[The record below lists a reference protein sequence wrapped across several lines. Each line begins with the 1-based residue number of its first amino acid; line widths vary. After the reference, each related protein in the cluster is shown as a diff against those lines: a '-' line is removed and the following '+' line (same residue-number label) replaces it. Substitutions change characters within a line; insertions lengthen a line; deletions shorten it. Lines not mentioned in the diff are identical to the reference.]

1 VRVYKHIEH
10 ECRFV
15 DEEMKRKV
23 RDANRQTSLV
33 CQKQALTVPT
43 GSEFEVAVRGKGGEE
58 HRLNVN
64 QKVLEFLCAAGLPP
78 HVVSYPEWDALIY
91 SMDRRVKIYSE
102 DSFSEK
108 FIPAEACRVTVEAIQ
123 LLQKKR
129 HLTISYDGGSTRA
142 VESIYSVH
150 VTTPETRESY
160 FIEGNEASGL
170 SHTGEHIRDLLLKV
184 CLLLFKCICLVW
196 QLRHPQVID
205 QIGRPRF
212 SGICSDS
219 TGNTRLARELVTR
232 VIPTIIILPDI
243 CHLLNN
249 AAKDIQKLD
258 HFKEVSLIHFIVHYW
273 THLI

>member
-1 VRVYKHIEH
+1 VDVDVPPKTSKGGRSRNILLDDLSIPCKTISTNKDRHRCAFKGCRQSWAGIRQAVRVYKHIEH

-184 CLLLFKCICLVW
+184 CLLLFKCICLV
-196 QLRHPQVID
+196 
-205 QIGRPRF
+205 
-212 SGICSDS
+212 
-219 TGNTRLARELVTR
+219 
-232 VIPTIIILPDI
+232 
-243 CHLLNN
+243 
-249 AAKDIQKLD
+249 
-258 HFKEVSLIHFIVHYW
+258 
-273 THLI
+273 